1 MLVNSKLV
9 AFVTG
14 GGGGLGSAAVK
25 RLLGLGAKVA
35 AMDTSDEY
43 LESLL
48 QDVGPSSSLLPIQG
62 NVRRES
68 DVEAAVEQT
77 LRTFGSLHAAIPCAG
92 IVKATPFTLETSWD
106 MGIFKECMDVNV
118 MGTVYTAMYAAMAMK
133 ENEPTSR
140 GERGSITMIS
150 SICAS
155 EGGHDL
161 VAYSG
166 SKAALQGMMLP
177 MARDLRQVG
186 IRVNCIAAGSFE
198 TNIYRKLAEELGLTY
213 EEFLETCA
221 NEIFAKIPVGK
232 SEPEDFAHTVQ
243 YLIENRY
250 VNAASIRL
258 DGGMRL

>member
-1 MLVNSKLV
+1 MLVNSRFV

-35 AMDTSDEY
+35 AVDSKDEY
-43 LESLL
+43 LEALL
-48 QDVGPSSSLLPIQG
+48 RDVGPSSSLLTLQC
-62 NVRRES
+62 NVRHEHEVAS
-68 DVEAAVEQT
+68 AVEQT
-77 LRTFGSLHAAIPCAG
+77 LHAFGSLHAAVPCAG
-92 IVKATPFTLETSWD
+92 IVKATPFSLEKSWD
-106 MGIFKECMDVNV
+106 MDIFKECMDVNV

-133 ENEPTSR
+133 QNAPTAR
-140 GERGSITMIS
+140 GERGSITMVS

-155 EGGHDL
+155 EGEHDL

-177 MARDLRQVG
+177 MARDLTRVG

-213 EEFLETCA
+213 DEFLETRA
-221 NEIFAKIPVGK
+221 NEIFSKIPVGK
-232 SEPEDFAHTVQ
+232 SEPDDFAHTVQ